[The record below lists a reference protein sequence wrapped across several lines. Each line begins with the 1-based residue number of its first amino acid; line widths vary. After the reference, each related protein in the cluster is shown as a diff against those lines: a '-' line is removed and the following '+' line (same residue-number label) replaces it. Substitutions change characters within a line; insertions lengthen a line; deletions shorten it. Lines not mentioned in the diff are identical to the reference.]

1 MHINNYYDVHTGSDA
16 LILAPVRPGT
26 KGGREGGGE
35 RERLLSECDGVLTDP
50 LDSLNESVSYNQV
63 VVNTE
68 RERVKLTQCIINWFT
83 FSANVNIFL

>member
-1 MHINNYYDVHTGSDA
+1 MHINNYYNVHTGSDA

-35 RERLLSECDGVLTDP
+35 RKLLSECDEVLTDP
-50 LDSLNESVSYNQV
+50 LDSLNEFVSYNQV

-68 RERVKLTQCIINWFT
+68 RERERITQCIINWFT

>member
-1 MHINNYYDVHTGSDA
+1 MHTGSDA

-35 RERLLSECDGVLTDP
+35 REGRLLSECDGVLTDP

-68 RERVKLTQCIINWFT
+68 RKKERE
-83 FSANVNIFL
+83 